1 MGISLGRIWPGRFFQ
16 GSIEPA
22 PLAAPYWDFHCHLLP
37 GVDDG
42 LRTLDETRMAIA
54 GLQHLGYRG
63 AVLTPHIYPG
73 VYDNDPEGLRRAFA
87 ELQRSLEGGFALR
100 LAAEYFADE
109 TMFDAIA
116 QDDLLYLPLGDQKI
130 VLVEFPALMPNPCG
144 MDVLIHLSRAG
155 YQPVLA
161 HVERYRYVQQE
172 PSAWLDKIRHTG
184 AWLQCDIGSLVGQYG
199 IHPQTFALDLLDRNV
214 PTLWGTDLHRTEQMA
229 RYMVPGLALLTSN
242 GYRINRVLEDLS
254 A

>member
-1 MGISLGRIWPGRFFQ
+1 MGITLGRIWPGRFFQ
-16 GSIEPA
+16 RSREPA
-22 PLAAPYWDFHCHLLP
+22 PPTAPYWDFHCHLLP

-54 GLQHLGYRG
+54 GLQRMGYRG

-73 VYDNDPEGLRRAFA
+73 VYANDPEGLRRAFA
-87 ELQRSLEGGFALR
+87 DLQRSLEGGFALR

-116 QDDLLYLPLGDQKI
+116 QDDLLYLPLGNKKI
-130 VLVEFPALMPNPCG
+130 VLVEFPALMPAPFG
-144 MDVLIHLSRAG
+144 MDVLIKLSQAG
-155 YQPVLA
+155 YQAVLA
-161 HVERYRYVQQE
+161 HVERYRYVQQV
-172 PSAWLDKIRHTG
+172 PDVWLGKITQTG

-199 IHPQTFALDLLDRNV
+199 PKPQNIARWLLDHDL
-214 PTLWGTDLHRTEQMA
+214 PALWGTDLHRVEQLD
-229 RYMVPGLALLTSN
+229 RYVIPGLVLLAKSGHRTN
-242 GYRINRVLEDLS
+242 VVLEELL